1 MPKEEMRD
9 CMSHFGKYV
18 QDLFEWNED
27 MKSFLQSENVEKE
40 EGIWKRLGRFTEIIE
55 TVGGQMDQNSI
66 LQIQKMAESLHDEVE
81 EYIKGRQDLGSIWGT
96 QSPIV
101 EAGKHK
107 LPILTYPYNGLE
119 PYISE
124 EIMKLH
130 HDKHHRSYVEGL
142 NKAEKMLVEARK
154 NNDFA
159 LIKHWSREL
168 AFHGSGH
175 YLHTIF
181 WNNMKPNGGGLP
193 SGKLLKEINR
203 YFGSYEHFKKQFSE
217 AAKQVEGVGWALLVW
232 SPRSHHLEILQS
244 ERHMILTQW
253 DTIPLL
259 VLDVWEHAYYLQY
272 KNEKAKYVDKWWN
285 IVNWEDVEQRFEK
298 AAHLKWNLF

>member
-1 MPKEEMRD
+1 LIENTGQQLSND
-9 CMSHFGKYV
+9 
-18 QDLFEWNED
+18 DLLH
-27 MKSFLQSENVEKE
+27 LQAKAEHIHENLENYFNRRQEV
-40 EGIWKRLGRFTEIIE
+40 GNIWVTNKTIPP
-55 TVGGQMDQNSI
+55 GGHT
-66 LQIQKMAESLHDEVE
+66 LP
-81 EYIKGRQDLGSIWGT
+81 DL
-96 QSPIV
+96 
-101 EAGKHK
+101 
-107 LPILTYPYNGLE
+107 PYAYDALE

-142 NKAEKMLVEARK
+142 NKAELNLKKARES
-154 NNDFA
+154 NDFS

-181 WNNMKPNGGGLP
+181 WKNMSPEGGGSP
-193 SGKLLKEINR
+193 QGLLKGEIES
-203 YFGSYEHFKKQFSE
+203 YFGSLEKFKKQFSE

-232 SPRSHHLEILQS
+232 SPRARHLEILQS
-244 ERHMILTQW
+244 ERHMLLTQW

-272 KNEKAKYVDKWWN
+272 KSNRESYIENWWKL
-285 IVNWEDVEQRFEK
+285 VNWNDVEMRFEK
-298 AAHLKWNLF
+298 ASEIKWPAS